1 MPPAPRLAPTLREP
15 MSRAYVYVRSV
26 SLFLSCGVAEGEE
39 DSMYTALDG
48 ASWFINDSTGRELCG
63 RCYYHMS
70 GDNEHLFNGG
80 SESEE
85 ESELGSHLGSDPGS
99 DADGESETEVE

>member
-1 MPPAPRLAPTLREP
+1 

>member
-1 MPPAPRLAPTLREP
+1 MGARKRRPFYSWPVAPASA
-15 MSRAYVYVRSV
+15 
-26 SLFLSCGVAEGEE
+26 
-39 DSMYTALDG
+39 
-48 ASWFINDSTGRELCG
+48 GRELCG